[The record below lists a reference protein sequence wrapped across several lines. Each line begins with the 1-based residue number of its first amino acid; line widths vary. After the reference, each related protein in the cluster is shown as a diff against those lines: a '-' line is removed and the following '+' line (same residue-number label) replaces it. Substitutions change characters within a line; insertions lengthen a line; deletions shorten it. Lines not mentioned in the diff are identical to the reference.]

1 MNISKSEQ
9 RVLHALALGGQIRHE
24 RDDAGRL
31 AEVFCLTREGFHLVA
46 CDLVLFARLKRRR
59 FIASARG
66 GPYRITRQGLSAVRA
81 QLNQR

>member
-24 RDDAGRL
+24 RDETGRIT
-31 AEVFCLTREGFHLVA
+31 EVFCLTREGFHLVA
-46 CDLVLFARLKRRR
+46 CNVALFLRLKRRR
-59 FIASARG
+59 FIASAKGR
-66 GPYRITRQGLSAVRA
+66 PYRITREGLVAVRA